1 LTAWLII
8 NLVYINLLG
17 GDLFIMN
24 RKYKLAALFSFSLL
38 LITGCGS
45 IEKMLDPFVGTWV
58 SGAFNLEFD
67 NDHTF
72 ELKIGKTISVNL
84 EGQYVYNEDTLTLNI
99 EGDSEIVFS
108 YEFKDDKNKLVLKP
122 VNESNYFNTKVEFA
136 RE

>member
-1 LTAWLII
+1 
-8 NLVYINLLG
+8 
-17 GDLFIMN
+17 LFIMN

-45 IEKMLDPFVGTWV
+45 IEKMLDPLVGTWV
-58 SGAFNLEFD
+58 SGAFNLEFY

>member
-1 LTAWLII
+1 MTAWLIL

-17 GDLFIMN
+17 SDLFIMN
-24 RKYKLAALFSFSLL
+24 RKYKLAVLFSFSLL

-67 NDHTF
+67 SDHKF
-72 ELKIGKTISVNL
+72 KLKIGKTISVNL
-84 EGQYVYNEDTLTLNI
+84 EGQYVYDEDTLTLNI
-99 EGDSEIVFS
+99 EGDTEIVFS

-122 VNESNYFNTKVEFA
+122 VSESNYFNTKVEFT